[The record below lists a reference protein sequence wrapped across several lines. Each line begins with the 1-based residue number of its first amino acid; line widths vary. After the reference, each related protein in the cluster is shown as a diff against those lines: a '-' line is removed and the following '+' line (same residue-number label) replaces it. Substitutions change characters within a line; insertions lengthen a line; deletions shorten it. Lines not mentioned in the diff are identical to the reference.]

1 MARDAHW
8 NDIEAIR
15 DIFVST
21 GMSRSGAAKAV
32 LTFIDKAPAIAL
44 YERARTWYYIQELS
58 GSGSRKYYH
67 SVKWW
72 VCNYRDSEHR
82 PAPGYGVAGAPPAP
96 PGPSQY

>member
-8 NDIEAIR
+8 DDIEAIR

-32 LTFIDKAPAIAL
+32 LTFTDTASAIAL
-44 YERARTWYYIQELS
+44 YGIARSWYFQQELQD
-58 GSGSRKYYH
+58 GGSRRYYH

-72 VCNYRDSEHR
+72 TENYRNSQQR
-82 PAPGYGVAGAPPAP
+82 PSPGYGVAGAPP
-96 PGPSQY
+96 GPSES